1 VADTAPAA
9 DAAEVARPDDAA
21 AAPPT
26 DEAPAVTRVL
36 LVRHAVTRETGPV
49 LSGRKPGI
57 DLSEEG
63 RAQAEALGERLRDLP
78 VSAVYASPIERT
90 VQTAAAVAK
99 HHGLDVRVLEGVVEA
114 EYGAWTGQP
123 IKDLARTDLW
133 RQVQVAPSLA
143 RFPDGESIREMQ
155 SRAVDAVQ
163 RVATDHVGELVV
175 VVSHADV
182 IKAVVAYYAGMHLDQ
197 FQRLVISPASVTG
210 LLVGPLGAAVVK
222 WNDTGRFE
230 EFVPKPPAADAGNGE
245 HAAGVSPER
254 AEASRHEEGT
264 GPEGGGPP
272 TDA

>member
-1 VADTAPAA
+1 
-9 DAAEVARPDDAA
+9 
-21 AAPPT
+21 
-26 DEAPAVTRVL
+26 
-36 LVRHAVTRETGPV
+36 V

-57 DLSEEG
+57 DLSDEG

-78 VSAVYASPIERT
+78 ISAVYASPIERT
-90 VQTAAAVAK
+90 MQTAGAVAA
-99 HHGLDVRVLEGVVEA
+99 HHGLDVRVLPGVVEA
-114 EYGAWTGQP
+114 EYGAWTGQQ
-123 IKDLARTDLW
+123 IKDLAKTDLW

-163 RVATDHVGELVV
+163 QVAADHVGQLVV

-210 LLVGPLGAAVVK
+210 LLVSRLGAAVVK

-230 EFVPKPPAADAGNGE
+230 ELVPKPPTAETGNGE
-245 HAAGVSPER
+245 AGDARVGDGPAGDGPADGPAADGGSAADGGDGAHVAQGS
-254 AEASRHEEGT
+254 GD
-264 GPEGGGPP
+264 EGGGPP